1 MNGELFSLTDEL
13 KKNLYFF
20 ESMTVAE
27 LAPYIHQK
35 MLKDYSL
42 AQVEERIGLCLQ
54 QHPCFYL
61 VSENVWRLNTEGLRC
76 NDDFY
81 TLFLK
86 HGQPLN
92 IKEIFNNKF
101 TGKNKNKNKK
111 IRRLVAEEANLISD
125 GRFIQLD
132 NDYWG
137 FTQWVVEAANYS
149 VKHLVI
155 KALKKHPAG
164 LNLPQIFEFIYSWR
178 RTNLPAVKEVLQ
190 KYPYFELRNQELW
203 VYEPAIR
210 VAYERLIDRYLLA
223 LKKQRERRN
232 KERGYWRNKLILLK
246 KQLHEVNIAHQEVA
260 AALAQKTEDNY
271 RQEYLVTQM
280 AEKDLLLSL
289 RKKEIFR
296 YREHIN
302 KLEAKANSILY
313 QCRLW
318 VERTRTAENER
329 TELRKALKDSLSNI
343 ALLATKIQ
351 EKEDNERKN
360 NIEMINLKEHYTTR
374 IAELQNEI
382 VELRQKLERS
392 QEKTVQEGRQYQS
405 EIDFLNNSLK
415 EVLEKEQE
423 QQRSLL
429 LIQKELTFFKK
440 ENQKHKALLKNPLV
454 KLILIIFSFFQRY
467 LKQTA

>member
-1 MNGELFSLTDEL
+1 VIGELFSLTDEL

-27 LAPYIHQK
+27 LIPYIHQK

-54 QHPCFYL
+54 QHPCFYF

-81 TLFLK
+81 TLLLK
-86 HGQPLN
+86 QGQPLS

-101 TGKNKNKNKK
+101 NGKNKNKK
-111 IRRLVAEEANLISD
+111 IRRLMSEEANLISD

-137 FTQWVVEAANYS
+137 FTQWVVETANYS
-149 VKHLVI
+149 VKHLII

-164 LNLPQIFEFIYSWR
+164 LNLPQIFEFTSSWR
-178 RTNLPAVKEVLQ
+178 KTSLPAVKEVLH
-190 KYPYFELRNQELW
+190 KYPYFELKNQELW
-203 VYEPAIR
+203 IYEPAIR
-210 VAYERLIDRYLLA
+210 VAYERLIGRYLLV
-223 LKKQRERRN
+223 LKRQRERRN
-232 KERGYWRNKLILLK
+232 KERECWRNKLIVLK
-246 KQLHEVNIAHQEVA
+246 KQLHEVNIVHQETAV
-260 AALAQKTEDNY
+260 ALAQKTEDNY

-313 QCRLW
+313 QCKLW
-318 VERTRTAENER
+318 VERTRAGENEK
-329 TELRKALKDSLSNI
+329 TELRKALKDSLGNI

-360 NIEMINLKEHYTTR
+360 NIAMINLKEHYTTH

-392 QEKTVQEGRQYQS
+392 QEKAVQHERQYQS

-415 EVLEKEQE
+415 EALEKEQE

-429 LIQKELTFFKK
+429 LLQKELTFFKK

-454 KLILIIFSFFQRY
+454 KLILMIFSFFQRY

>member
-1 MNGELFSLTDEL
+1 V
-13 KKNLYFF
+13 K
-20 ESMTVAE
+20 
-27 LAPYIHQK
+27 
-35 MLKDYSL
+35 
-42 AQVEERIGLCLQ
+42 
-54 QHPCFYL
+54 
-61 VSENVWRLNTEGLRC
+61 
-76 NDDFY
+76 
-81 TLFLK
+81 
-86 HGQPLN
+86 
-92 IKEIFNNKF
+92 
-101 TGKNKNKNKK
+101 
-111 IRRLVAEEANLISD
+111 
-125 GRFIQLD
+125 
-132 NDYWG
+132 
-137 FTQWVVEAANYS
+137 AANYS

-155 KALKKHPAG
+155 NALKKHPAG
-164 LNLPQIFEFIYSWR
+164 LSLPQIFEFIYSWR
-178 RTNLPAVKEVLQ
+178 KVNLPAVKEVLQ
-190 KYPYFELRNQELW
+190 KYPYFELREQELW
-203 VYEPAIR
+203 VYESAIR
-210 VAYERLIDRYLLA
+210 VAYERLIDRYLWA
-223 LKKQRERRN
+223 LKKQRDRRN
-232 KERGYWRNKLILLK
+232 KEREYWRNRLILLK
-246 KQLHEVNIAHQEVA
+246 KQLHEVNISHQEVA

-302 KLEAKANSILY
+302 KLEAKANSILC

-318 VERTRTAENER
+318 VERTRTGENER
-329 TELRKALKDSLSNI
+329 TELRKALKDSLGNI

-351 EKEDNERKN
+351 DKEDNERRNK
-360 NIEMINLKEHYTTR
+360 IEMTSLKEHYTTR

-392 QEKTVQEGRQYQS
+392 QEKTIQQERQYQS

-423 QQRSLL
+423 HQRSLL

-454 KLILIIFSFFQRY
+454 KLILMIFSFFQRH

>member
-1 MNGELFSLTDEL
+1 MIGELFSLTDEL

-27 LAPYIHQK
+27 LTPYIHQK

-61 VSENVWRLNTEGLRC
+61 VSENTWRLNTEGLRC

-81 TLFLK
+81 TLLLK

-101 TGKNKNKNKK
+101 NGKNKYKK
-111 IRRLVAEEANLISD
+111 IRRLMSEEANLISD

-137 FTQWVVEAANYS
+137 LTQWVVEAADYP

-155 KALKKHPAG
+155 MALKKQPAG
-164 LNLPQIFEFIYSWR
+164 LDLPQIFEFIYPWR

-190 KYPYFELRNQELW
+190 KYPYFELKNQELW

-210 VAYERLIDRYLLA
+210 VAYERLIDRYLLT
-223 LKKQRERRN
+223 LKRQRERRN
-232 KERGYWRNKLILLK
+232 KEREYWRKKLIILK
-246 KQLHEVNIAHQEVA
+246 KQLQEVNVAQQEAA
-260 AALAQKTEDNY
+260 AALAQKMEDNY

-289 RKKEIFR
+289 RKKELFR

-318 VERTRTAENER
+318 VERARTAENER
-329 TELRKALKDSLSNI
+329 TELRKALKDSLGNI
-343 ALLATKIQ
+343 ALLAAKIQ
-351 EKEDNERKN
+351 EREDNERRN

-374 IAELQNEI
+374 IAELQNKI
-382 VELRQKLERS
+382 VELHQKLERS
-392 QEKTVQEGRQYQS
+392 QEKTVQQERQYQS

-415 EVLEKEQE
+415 EVIEKEQE

-429 LIQKELTFFKK
+429 LIQKELTFFRR
-440 ENQKHKALLKNPLV
+440 ENQKYKSLLKNPLV
-454 KLILIIFSFFQRY
+454 KLILMIFSFFQRY

>member
-1 MNGELFSLTDEL
+1 MISELFSLTDEL

-20 ESMTVAE
+20 ENMTVAE
-27 LAPYIHQK
+27 LTPYIHQK

-61 VSENVWRLNTEGLRC
+61 VSENVWCLNTEGLRC

-81 TLFLK
+81 TLLLK
-86 HGQPLN
+86 HGQPLS

-101 TGKNKNKNKK
+101 NGKNKNKK
-111 IRRLVAEEANLISD
+111 IRRLMSEEANLISD

-137 FTQWVVEAANYS
+137 FTQWVVETANYS
-149 VKHLVI
+149 VKHLII

-164 LNLPQIFEFIYSWR
+164 LNSPQIFEFTCSWR
-178 RTNLPAVKEVLQ
+178 KTSLPAVKEVLH
-190 KYPYFELRNQELW
+190 KYPYFELKNQELW
-203 VYEPAIR
+203 IYEPAIR
-210 VAYERLIDRYLLA
+210 LAYERLIGRYLLV
-223 LKKQRERRN
+223 LKRQRERRN
-232 KERGYWRNKLILLK
+232 KERECWRNKLIVLK
-246 KQLHEVNIAHQEVA
+246 KQLREVNIVHQETAV
-260 AALAQKTEDNY
+260 ALAQRTEDNY

-313 QCRLW
+313 QCKLW
-318 VERTRTAENER
+318 VERTRAGENEK
-329 TELRKALKDSLSNI
+329 TELRKALKDSLGNI

-360 NIEMINLKEHYTTR
+360 NIAMINLKEHYTTR

-392 QEKTVQEGRQYQS
+392 QEKAVQQERQYQS

-415 EVLEKEQE
+415 EALEKEQE

-429 LIQKELTFFKK
+429 LLQKELTFFKK

-454 KLILIIFSFFQRY
+454 KLILMIFSFFQRY

>member
-1 MNGELFSLTDEL
+1 MISELFSLTDEL

-20 ESMTVAE
+20 ENMTVAE
-27 LAPYIHQK
+27 LTPYIHQK

-81 TLFLK
+81 TLLLK
-86 HGQPLN
+86 QGQPLS

-101 TGKNKNKNKK
+101 NGKNKNKK
-111 IRRLVAEEANLISD
+111 IRRLMSEEANLISD

-149 VKHLVI
+149 VKHLII

-164 LNLPQIFEFIYSWR
+164 LNLPQIFEFTCSWR
-178 RTNLPAVKEVLQ
+178 KTSLPAVKEVLH
-190 KYPYFELRNQELW
+190 KYPYFELKNQELW
-203 VYEPAIR
+203 IYEPAIR
-210 VAYERLIDRYLLA
+210 VAYERLIGRYLLV
-223 LKKQRERRN
+223 LKRQRERRI
-232 KERGYWRNKLILLK
+232 KERECWRNKLIVLK
-246 KQLHEVNIAHQEVA
+246 KQLHEVNIVHQEA
-260 AALAQKTEDNY
+260 AVALAQKIEDNY

-313 QCRLW
+313 QCKLW
-318 VERTRTAENER
+318 VERTRVGEKER
-329 TELRKALKDSLSNI
+329 TELRKALKDSLGNI

-351 EKEDNERKN
+351 EKEDNERQN
-360 NIEMINLKEHYTTR
+360 NIAMINLKEHYTTH

-392 QEKTVQEGRQYQS
+392 QEKAVQHERQYQS

-415 EVLEKEQE
+415 EALEKEQE

-429 LIQKELTFFKK
+429 LLQKELTFFKK

-454 KLILIIFSFFQRY
+454 KLILMIFSFFQRY

>member
-1 MNGELFSLTDEL
+1 VISELFSLTDEL

-20 ESMTVAE
+20 ENMTVAE
-27 LAPYIHQK
+27 LTPYIHQK

-81 TLFLK
+81 TLLLK
-86 HGQPLN
+86 HGQPLS

-101 TGKNKNKNKK
+101 NGKNKNKK
-111 IRRLVAEEANLISD
+111 IRRLMSEEANLISD

-149 VKHLVI
+149 VKHLII

-164 LNLPQIFEFIYSWR
+164 LNLPQIFEFTSSWR
-178 RTNLPAVKEVLQ
+178 KTSLPAVKEVLH
-190 KYPYFELRNQELW
+190 KYPYFELKNQELW
-203 VYEPAIR
+203 IYEPAIR
-210 VAYERLIDRYLLA
+210 VAYERLIGRYLLV
-223 LKKQRERRN
+223 LKRQRERRI
-232 KERGYWRNKLILLK
+232 KERECWRNKLIVLK
-246 KQLHEVNIAHQEVA
+246 KQLHEVNIVHQEA
-260 AALAQKTEDNY
+260 AVALAQKIEDNY

-313 QCRLW
+313 QCKLW
-318 VERTRTAENER
+318 VERTRVGEKER
-329 TELRKALKDSLSNI
+329 TELRKALKDSLGNI

-351 EKEDNERKN
+351 EKEDNERQN
-360 NIEMINLKEHYTTR
+360 NIAKINLKEHYTTR

-392 QEKTVQEGRQYQS
+392 QEKAVQHERQYQS

-415 EVLEKEQE
+415 EALEKEQE

-429 LIQKELTFFKK
+429 LLQKELTFFKK

-454 KLILIIFSFFQRY
+454 KLILMIFSFFQRY